1 MGPPP
6 SPCRLCRGG
15 GQAQAAARSPLPSGI
30 SGCLLLAGPVAV
42 LPPPWCGQGE
52 PWQGNGGGGGTAEP
66 LCTPIGTGLHP
77 SRDGGGSAHV
87 PWLCAARQGPVP
99 PCLTHTH
106 GGGHPNSAPPF
117 PAHTPAVHL
126 WPPPRCL
133 HPSNSCIPISP
144 RTPLPCAAQT
154 PLPCAPQSPCTHS
167 PPTVAPHGPP
177 QSPGSPPQPHDTMAR
192 CGAPPEMWGGGRR
205 DLGGGTPT
213 AVGY

>member
-126 WPPPRCL
+126 WPP
-133 HPSNSCIPISP
+133 HVVCIPPTRASQSP
-144 RTPLPCAAQT
+144 LAPLYPVQPKLPCLVHPNPPAPTAPPPWHPMDPHNPQDPPPSPMT
-154 PLPCAPQSPCTHS
+154 PWLGVGLPQRCGVGAGGTW
-167 PPTVAPHGPP
+167 G
-177 QSPGSPPQPHDTMAR
+177 GEPQP
-192 CGAPPEMWGGGRR
+192 
-205 DLGGGTPT
+205 L
-213 AVGY
+213 